1 MLDFHKQLVILSF
14 KLNFSDDETKP
25 LRYRVLFSID
35 TVIADFKSTFMGYQA
50 MAPSVQERLL
60 NRLIKIY
67 SQAEE
72 KNIMI
77 IIKKEAIASLFFNLD
92 L

>member
-1 MLDFHKQLVILSF
+1 MQHEMLDFHKQLVILSF

-25 LRYRVLFSID
+25 LRYRVLFPID

-67 SQAEE
+67 SSRR
-72 KNIMI
+72 KGKRI
-77 IIKKEAIASLFFNLD
+77 
-92 L
+92 

>member
-25 LRYRVLFSID
+25 LRYRVLFPID
-35 TVIADFKSTFMGYQA
+35 TVIADFKAHLWVIKQWHHQ
-50 MAPSVQERLL
+50 QERRLL

-72 KNIMI
+72 N
-77 IIKKEAIASLFFNLD
+77 
-92 L
+92 